1 MAKIFTKGDQPKEEV
16 KDQFESFFDA
26 NDTAEGFQDIN
37 SETMAIPFV
46 KIAQQLSPAMKESK
60 PEYIPGLKQ
69 GQFYNSVT
77 KEIYGDKI
85 QVVVGKFDRIY
96 TEWLPKRKGFVGY
109 HTPEEAEDLADDKTF
124 GKWKRSNGNLLQ
136 ENYVYY
142 VVLIGHEHE
151 KVMIMSLTST
161 QIKKAKA
168 WNRNLTT
175 TVMPNGVAALPYYL
189 RWDLGTVEEHKD
201 GNDWFGVTINFAGL
215 VDEGQYTLVKEERTM
230 IEHKKVDYAQI
241 EDSSSS
247 NVEDA
252 EDGDVDY

>member
-37 SETMAIPFV
+37 SETMAIPFI
-46 KIAQQLSPAMKESK
+46 KIAQQLSPAMKSNK
-60 PEYIPGLKQ
+60 PEYIEGLKL

-77 KEIYGDKI
+77 KEIYGTKI
-85 QVVVGKFDRIY
+85 GVVAGKFDRIY

-109 HTPEEAEDLADDKTF
+109 HTPDEALALADDTTF
-124 GKWKRSNGNLLQ
+124 GKWKRENGNLLQ

-142 VVLIGHEHE
+142 VVVLGHEHE
-151 KVMIMSLTST
+151 KIMIISLTST

-175 TVMPNGVAALPYYL
+175 TVMPNGVTALPYYL
-189 RWDLGTVEEHKD
+189 KWELETVEEHRD
-201 GNDWFGVTINFAGL
+201 DNDYFGLSINYKGL
-215 VDEGQYTLVKEERTM
+215 VDESHYNLVKEERTM
-230 IEHKKVDYAQI
+230 IEHKKVDFAQI
-241 EDSSSS
+241 EDNSQS
-247 NVEDA
+247 VEDA